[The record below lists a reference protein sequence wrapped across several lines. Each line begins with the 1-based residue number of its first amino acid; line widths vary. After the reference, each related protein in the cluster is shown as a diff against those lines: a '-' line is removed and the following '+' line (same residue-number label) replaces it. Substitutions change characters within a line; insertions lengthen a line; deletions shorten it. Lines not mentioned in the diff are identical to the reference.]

1 MSQLVVATVGA
12 SILKMGDVPDSVII
26 EVVRDLGKVSK
37 DPKKVII
44 VSMPEKPRLLI
55 EGEDWFMDDEEDY

>member
-1 MSQLVVATVGA
+1 MSQIVVATVGA
-12 SILKMGDVPDSVII
+12 SILKMGDVPDSVIV

-37 DPKKVII
+37 DPEKVII
-44 VSMPEKPRLLI
+44 VSRPEKPRLLI

>member
-12 SILKMGDVPDSVII
+12 SILKMGDVPDSVIV